1 MIYKLTSSR
10 EVIAKV
16 YADLD
21 LKEEHQR
28 ISDIQE
34 WVSEAVE
41 KIGAVTQLRRIV
53 SGSNEAP
60 YLEVKDYQAKLPN
73 DLYRLNYVA
82 YSTQLTGP
90 WVPIKKSTSA
100 FNMWPSVEPSAATGD
115 NLIKDIV
122 LVDTVKALYQKYVDD
137 PIYAWF
143 NKMDTETALEILNTN
158 ANVRTILT
166 NLINATGSGNA
177 IRSSEG
183 IKYFV
188 KPGYIVMNTRNG
200 FLKLSYDS
208 VYTDEDGY
216 LLIPDLTSY
225 KEAIFWYVVVKL
237 KYPDYMAG
245 RMHPEIY
252 YNAKRSWNFYC
263 KQAYGEAMMPDQEDM
278 ETIGR
283 SWNKLVPDMDL
294 HQGAYDSLTDSQT
307 IYNHN
312 N

>member
-10 EVIAKV
+10 EVIAKIF
-16 YADLD
+16 ADLD
-21 LKEEHQR
+21 IKEENQR

-41 KIGAVTQLRRIV
+41 KIGALPQLRRVV
-53 SGSNEAP
+53 SGSNGAP
-60 YLEVKDYQAKLPN
+60 YVEVKDYQAKLPN
-73 DLYRLNYVA
+73 DLYRLSYVA
-82 YSTQLTGP
+82 YSTSLTGP
-90 WVPIKKSTSA
+90 WVPIKKSTSS
-100 FNMWPSVEPSAATGD
+100 FNMWPSVEPSSSVGD
-115 NLIKDIV
+115 RLIKDSV
-122 LVDTVKALYQKYVDD
+122 LIDTVKSLYQKYVDD

-143 NKMDTETALEILNTN
+143 NKMDTDTALEILNTN
-158 ANVRTILT
+158 ANVRTVLT
-166 NLINATGSGNA
+166 NLINNGGIG

-188 KPGYIVMNTRNG
+188 KPGYIVMNTKSG

-208 VYTDEDGY
+208 VYVDEDGY
-216 LLIPDLTSY
+216 LLIPDLASY
-225 KEAIFWYVVVKL
+225 KEAIFWYVVSKL

-252 YNAKRSWNFYC
+252 YNARRSWNFYC

-278 ETIGR
+278 ETIRR
-283 SWNKLVPDMDL
+283 SWNKLLPDMDA
-294 HQGAYDSLTDSQT
+294 HKNAYDSLADVQT